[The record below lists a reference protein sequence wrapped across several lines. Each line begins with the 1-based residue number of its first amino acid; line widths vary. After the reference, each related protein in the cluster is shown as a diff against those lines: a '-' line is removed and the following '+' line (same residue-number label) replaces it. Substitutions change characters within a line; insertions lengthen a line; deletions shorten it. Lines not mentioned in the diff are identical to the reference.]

1 MQNTTIAQPGHAAS
15 SARSSQC
22 NAVIF
27 SAGRRPSVGN
37 FWSYSELLK
46 LLKPDPML
54 ITRSVKCLSI
64 PHKIRKRIE
73 YTRQRHAKCQKMFEC
88 AINKHRI
95 VLIPSEL
102 WDLCKGK
109 GDHFTRVWSAEAR
122 ASLLLPPGMWWAVST
137 INLLATLMDQD
148 PGHGG
153 VMVKYDTL
161 PGHFIHCGHHISVF
175 GFNNDSILS
184 LYTFRNSHST
194 IYLIVHRL
202 HATDGVYLE
211 EFD

>member
-73 YTRQRHAKCQKMFEC
+73 YTRQRHAKCQNMFEC
-88 AINKHRI
+88 AINRHKIRI
-95 VLIPSEL
+95 VDSIWILIPVQRQRCYESVISRGASFIAPSSRNVVSSEHNQSA
-102 WDLCKGK
+102 
-109 GDHFTRVWSAEAR
+109 GD
-122 ASLLLPPGMWWAVST
+122 
-137 INLLATLMDQD
+137 
-148 PGHGG
+148 
-153 VMVKYDTL
+153 
-161 PGHFIHCGHHISVF
+161 
-175 GFNNDSILS
+175 
-184 LYTFRNSHST
+184 
-194 IYLIVHRL
+194 
-202 HATDGVYLE
+202 TDGPGPGARGCYGQIWYITWPFYTLRPSYIRVR
-211 EFD
+211 F

>member
-27 SAGRRPSVGN
+27 RRPSVGN

-88 AINKHRI
+88 AINRHKIRI
-95 VLIPSEL
+95 VDSIWILIPVQRQRWS
-102 WDLCKGK
+102 
-109 GDHFTRVWSAEAR
+109 FTRVWSAEAR
-122 ASLLLPPGMWWAVST
+122 ASLLLPPGMWWASEH
-137 INLLATLMDQD
+137 NQSAGD
-148 PGHGG
+148 
-153 VMVKYDTL
+153 
-161 PGHFIHCGHHISVF
+161 
-175 GFNNDSILS
+175 
-184 LYTFRNSHST
+184 
-194 IYLIVHRL
+194 
-202 HATDGVYLE
+202 TDGPGPGARGCYGQIWHITWPFYTLRPSYIRVR
-211 EFD
+211 F

>member
-1 MQNTTIAQPGHAAS
+1 MPITK
-15 SARSSQC
+15 
-22 NAVIF
+22 
-27 SAGRRPSVGN
+27 SVN
-37 FWSYSELLK
+37 CLL
-46 LLKPDPML
+46 
-54 ITRSVKCLSI
+54 T
-64 PHKIRKRIE
+64 PHKIGKRIE
-73 YTRQRHAKCQKMFEC
+73 YSRQRHAKCQKAFEC

-95 VLIPSEL
+95 VLIPSEF

-175 GFNNDSILS
+175 GSNNDSSILS

-202 HATDGVYLE
+202 HATDGVREYILRNLIKIVHVHLMIYYLM
-211 EFD
+211 FYYLQFTTKIRASS